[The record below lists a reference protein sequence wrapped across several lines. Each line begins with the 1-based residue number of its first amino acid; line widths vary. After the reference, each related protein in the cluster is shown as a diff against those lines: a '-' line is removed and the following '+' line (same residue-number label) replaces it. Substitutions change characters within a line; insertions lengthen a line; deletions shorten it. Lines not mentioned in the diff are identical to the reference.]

1 MDIRKGQRLALSEL
15 IDTTAAFQIELS
27 ISGVNVDFACFGLDA
42 GQKLLGDAY
51 MTFFNQPKTPCGA
64 IELLA
69 RQQGSTVFNGQLE
82 RLPSPIDRLVFT
94 AAIDG
99 EPTLAAIDTG
109 QLLIR
114 QAGRPLAQFAFSG
127 QDFGAEK
134 AVMIGE
140 IYRKDGGWRF
150 TANGQGFNGGLA
162 ALVRHFGAQVAE
174 ENPSPAPASG
184 KLSLEKKIAATAPQ
198 LVDLAKK
205 ATLSLQKQRLTDLVA
220 RVGLVLDASGS
231 MNKQYHTGK
240 VQAVIDRL
248 LPLAVHFDDD
258 GALDVWAFST
268 QVKTLPPATLEN
280 FADYIT
286 ATDKGWRHWGL
297 MSTNNEPAAIKQ
309 VIAHYQNS
317 PLPVLVI
324 FISDGGVSQNA
335 EIKKLL
341 TAAAALP
348 VFWQFVGIGGRQY
361 GVLEKL
367 DTMTGRIVDN
377 CGFFALDHLDS
388 VSEQEL
394 YDLLLGE
401 FPLWLSAARQKGVLR

>member
-1 MDIRKGQRLALSEL
+1 MDIRKGQRLTLSEL
-15 IDTTAAFQIELS
+15 IGATAVFQVELTVT
-27 ISGVNVDFACFGLDA
+27 GGYVDFACFGLDA
-42 GQKLLGDAY
+42 GQKLADDAY

-64 IELLA
+64 VDLVS
-69 RQQGSTVFNGQLE
+69 QQPDSAVFSCQLE
-82 RLPSPIDRLVFT
+82 RLPSKIDRLVFT
-94 AAIDG
+94 AAIG
-99 EPTLAAIDTG
+99 AEQTMAAIGTG
-109 QLLIR
+109 QLVI
-114 QAGRPLAQFAFSG
+114 QHAGRPLAQFAFSG
-127 QDFGAEK
+127 QDFRDEK

-140 IYRKDGGWRF
+140 IYRKDGAWRF
-150 TANGQGFNGGLA
+150 AANGQGFNGGLA
-162 ALVRHFGAQVAE
+162 ALVAHFGGVVAE
-174 ENPSPAPASG
+174 PAPAPASG
-184 KLSLEKKIAATAPQ
+184 KPSLEKKIAATAPQ
-198 LVDLAKK
+198 LVNLAKK
-205 ATLSLQKQRLTDLVA
+205 ATLSLQKHRLTDIVA

-231 MNKQYHTGK
+231 MAKQYHTGK

-268 QVKTLPPATLEN
+268 QVKVLPPATLGN
-280 FADYIT
+280 FADYIA
-286 ATDKGWRHWGL
+286 ATDRGWRHWGL
-297 MSTNNEPAAIKQ
+297 MSTNNEPAVIRQ

-324 FISDGGVSQNA
+324 FVSDGGVNQNA

-341 TAAAALP
+341 TEAAALP
-348 VFWQFVGIGGRQY
+348 IFWQFVGIGGRQY

-388 VSEQEL
+388 VSEQQL

-401 FPLWLSAARQKGVLR
+401 FPLWLTAARQKGVLP